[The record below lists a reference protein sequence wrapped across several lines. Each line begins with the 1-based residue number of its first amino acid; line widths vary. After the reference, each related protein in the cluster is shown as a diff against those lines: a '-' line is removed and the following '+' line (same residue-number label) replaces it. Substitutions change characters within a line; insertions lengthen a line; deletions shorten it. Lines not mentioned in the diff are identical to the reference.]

1 MAFANILCGWLLLLP
16 LATAHRRPTNVGA
29 TVNTTSGPVTGHPA
43 RNRTQ
48 VSEYLGIPYAQPPL
62 GPLRFAAPQKFASAQ
77 PFNASVFSPYVR
89 SLPNGKRPTNAFL
102 GQPGNPQSEDCLTLN
117 VWTKATSHQRRKP
130 VLFWIHGGRFSIPG
144 THNPFYQG
152 QYLADEEDV
161 VVVTINQRVN
171 IFGYSGAPGEPQ
183 NVGLLDQRLAVEWV
197 RDNII
202 GFGGDPKR
210 ITIFGQSAGGAS
222 VDYYSYAWTKDPI
235 VAGLI
240 SHSGTALSFNPNM
253 PNMSATYWYKVS
265 SLLGC
270 GTSGNVLGCMRSKNT
285 TDILHAI
292 ALVPPAP
299 SQALSQPVFH
309 PTVDNKTVF
318 GDYAALSSNGSFAK
332 LPYLAGNLDYE
343 AGFYKLSAYAANKT
357 LTPAQWDSFN
367 LAGFTCPTGVEAANR
382 VKYGVPTWRY
392 RYFGDWPNLRLYP
405 GSGAYH
411 GSELEMVFGTA
422 VDVSGAP
429 NTGAENAT
437 SRYMMKAWAAFAR
450 SPADGLEDFGWP
462 RYDPQSQTLV
472 RLAFNNEI
480 SASFVDPIVYDAP
493 CPSVNNPAPAQG
505 AF

>member
-462 RYDPQSQTLV
+462 
-472 RLAFNNEI
+472 
-480 SASFVDPIVYDAP
+480 
-493 CPSVNNPAPAQG
+493 
-505 AF
+505 